1 MSNACTFFE
10 GKAYLWCRFKSYI
23 LTNIVVWLIHRD
35 LSFKMFHQLRTQAL
49 ASLHAGLLN
58 NQGLPV
64 SDTSKWIGMEV
75 IFHLFAT

>member
-1 MSNACTFFE
+1 MVNYRI
-10 GKAYLWCRFKSYI
+10 G
-23 LTNIVVWLIHRD
+23 VWLIHRD